1 MKRHNLLLLLLLLFC
16 NISTGSSCAALV
28 NKSQHCRELLEMG
41 WKAIHEH
48 LQWKL
53 TAASPATRHAF

>member
-1 MKRHNLLLLLLLLFC
+1 MKRHNLLLLLLLL
-16 NISTGSSCAALV
+16 SCAALV